1 MFNRVNQLTT
11 SIAVTRGGALWA
23 GTDAALVFC
32 VKKGGPFWDN
42 YPDTLQAEI
51 SNHYVRFAQM
61 IDVKTDNA
69 LYIYI

>member
-1 MFNRVNQLTT
+1 MVAPCEQEQTLQLSTV
-11 SIAVTRGGALWA
+11 SRNVDPS
-23 GTDAALVFC
+23 GTIV
-32 VKKGGPFWDN
+32 
-42 YPDTLQAEI
+42 PDTLQAEI